1 MSDCILAIK
10 ITECARLNIE
20 NSPSNVAAQ
29 LKLEDAPEAC
39 QQPCQCLAVLV

>member
-1 MSDCILAIK
+1 MSGCILAMK

-39 QQPCQCLAVLV
+39 QQSCPYLAVLV